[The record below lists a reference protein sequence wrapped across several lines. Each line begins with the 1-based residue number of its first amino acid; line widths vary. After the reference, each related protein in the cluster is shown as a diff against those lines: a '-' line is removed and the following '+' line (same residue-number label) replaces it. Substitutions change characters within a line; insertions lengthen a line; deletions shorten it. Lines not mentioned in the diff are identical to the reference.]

1 MKKERGSILGKFV
14 YTVFVIILL
23 VILFSIYKIYN
34 ANNFNGFTK
43 SELNRYSSNFLRDET
58 VKYEGENTY
67 KIESSNFNDAMIS
80 KKIEVKPNT
89 PYRVSCMVK
98 IENVETEEKPSMRR
112 STYMHSRYSGEVCF
126 NYRHIRLE
134 KVRVLF

>member
-1 MKKERGSILGKFV
+1 MKKEKGNILGKFV
-14 YTVFVIILL
+14 YTVFVVILL

-34 ANNFNGFTK
+34 ENNFNGFMK
-43 SELNRYSSNFLRDET
+43 SELNRYSSNFLRDES
-58 VKYEGENTY
+58 VKYEGKTTY

-89 PYRVSCMVK
+89 PYKVSCMVK

-112 STYMHSRYSGEVCF
+112 SAYMYSRYFREVCF
-126 NYRHIRLE
+126 NYRYIRLE